1 MGGKKRAWININIG
15 QMVPLNV
22 EKLVLGT
29 ILAGGFIVIA
39 ILSLVLGIETGVA
52 TIIATVLAT
61 LGSLLGI
68 IVASAWPKGD
78 SADKETI
85 KSLAEKVPPPTV
97 PVEDIQGTVK
107 DDSKQG

>member
-1 MGGKKRAWININIG
+1 MRPLFEVRVG
-15 QMVPLNV
+15 QLVPLNV

-29 ILAGGFIVIA
+29 ILAGGFVLIA
-39 ILSLVLGIETGVA
+39 VLSLILGVEGGVA

-85 KSLAEKVPPPTV
+85 KNLADKVQPQPPT
-97 PVEDIQGTVK
+97 EEKK
-107 DDSKQG
+107 DGQS